1 MAQLSINEATEKSM
15 DIVVLNQI
23 VEKLN
28 DAELAMEAL
37 DKMITYNEIE
47 QSFEAQDVRNLSSY
61 THLWINLKNANLL
74 ATQELQK
81 RINFEEECG

>member
-61 THLWINLKNANLL
+61 THLWVNLKNANLL

>member
-47 QSFEAQDVRNLSSY
+47 QSFEAQEVRNLSSY
-61 THLWINLKNANLL
+61 THLWVNLKNANLL

-81 RINFEEECG
+81 RINFEEECD

>member
-1 MAQLSINEATEKSM
+1 MAQLSINETTEKSM

-28 DAELAMEAL
+28 DAELAMVAL

-61 THLWINLKNANLL
+61 THLWVNLKNANLL

-81 RINFEEECG
+81 RINFEVECD

>member
-37 DKMITYNEIE
+37 DKMINYNEIE

-61 THLWINLKNANLL
+61 THLWVNLKNANLL

-81 RINFEEECG
+81 RINFEEECD

>member
-61 THLWINLKNANLL
+61 THLWVNLKNANLL

-81 RINFEEECG
+81 RINFEEECD

>member
-47 QSFEAQDVRNLSSY
+47 QSFEAQEVRNLSSY
-61 THLWINLKNANLL
+61 THLWVNLKNANLL

-81 RINFEEECG
+81 RINFEEDCG

>member
-37 DKMITYNEIE
+37 DKLITYNEIE

-61 THLWINLKNANLL
+61 THLWVNLKNANLL

>member
-1 MAQLSINEATEKSM
+1 MNREILHQL
-15 DIVVLNQI
+15 

-61 THLWINLKNANLL
+61 THLWVNLKNANLL

-81 RINFEEECG
+81 RISFEEDCV

>member
-1 MAQLSINEATEKSM
+1 MAQLSINQATEKSM

-47 QSFEAQDVRNLSSY
+47 QSFEAQEVRNLSSY
-61 THLWINLKNANLL
+61 THLWVNLKNANLL

>member
-47 QSFEAQDVRNLSSY
+47 QSFEAQEVRNLSSY
-61 THLWINLKNANLL
+61 THLWVNLKNANLL

>member
-1 MAQLSINEATEKSM
+1 MAQLSINETTEKSM

-61 THLWINLKNANLL
+61 THLWVNLKNANLL

>member
-1 MAQLSINEATEKSM
+1 MAQLSINETTEKSM

-47 QSFEAQDVRNLSSY
+47 QSFEAQEVRNLSSY
-61 THLWINLKNANLL
+61 THLWVNLKNANLL

-81 RINFEEECG
+81 RINFEEECD

>member
-1 MAQLSINEATEKSM
+1 M

-61 THLWINLKNANLL
+61 THLWVNLKNANLL

-81 RINFEEECG
+81 RINFEEECD

>member
-1 MAQLSINEATEKSM
+1 MNREILHQL
-15 DIVVLNQI
+15 

-37 DKMITYNEIE
+37 DKMLLIYEE
-47 QSFEAQDVRNLSSY
+47 QKIDARNLASY
-61 THLWINLKNANLL
+61 THLWTNLKNANLL

>member
-1 MAQLSINEATEKSM
+1 MAQLSINETTEKSM

-61 THLWINLKNANLL
+61 THLWVNLKNANLL

-81 RINFEEECG
+81 RINFEEDCV

>member
-1 MAQLSINEATEKSM
+1 MAQLSINETTEKSM

-61 THLWINLKNANLL
+61 THLWVNLKNANLL

-81 RINFEEECG
+81 RINFEEECD

>member
-1 MAQLSINEATEKSM
+1 MAQLSINETTEKSM

-47 QSFEAQDVRNLSSY
+47 QSFEAQEVRNLSSY
-61 THLWINLKNANLL
+61 THLWVNLKNANLL

>member
-1 MAQLSINEATEKSM
+1 MNREILHQL
-15 DIVVLNQI
+15 

-61 THLWINLKNANLL
+61 THLWVNLKNANLL

-81 RINFEEECG
+81 RINFEEECD

>member
-37 DKMITYNEIE
+37 DKMLVIYEE
-47 QSFEAQDVRNLSSY
+47 QKIDARNLASY
-61 THLWINLKNANLL
+61 THL
-74 ATQELQK
+74 
-81 RINFEEECG
+81 

>member
-1 MAQLSINEATEKSM
+1 M
-15 DIVVLNQI
+15 DIAVLNQI

-37 DKMITYNEIE
+37 DKMLIIYEE
-47 QSFEAQDVRNLSSY
+47 QKIDARNLSSY
-61 THLWINLKNANLL
+61 THLWVNLKNANLL

-81 RINFEEECG
+81 RIRFEEDYEEYLGW

>member
-1 MAQLSINEATEKSM
+1 MNREILHQL
-15 DIVVLNQI
+15 

-61 THLWINLKNANLL
+61 THLWVNLKNANLL

>member
-1 MAQLSINEATEKSM
+1 MNREILHQL
-15 DIVVLNQI
+15 

-61 THLWINLKNANLL
+61 THLWVNLKNANLL

-81 RINFEEECG
+81 RINFEEDCV

>member
-1 MAQLSINEATEKSM
+1 MNREILHQL
-15 DIVVLNQI
+15 

-47 QSFEAQDVRNLSSY
+47 QSFEAQEVRNLSSY
-61 THLWINLKNANLL
+61 THLWTNLKNANLL

>member
-1 MAQLSINEATEKSM
+1 MAQLSINETTEKSM

-47 QSFEAQDVRNLSSY
+47 QSFEAQEVRNLSSY
-61 THLWINLKNANLL
+61 THLWVNLKNANLL

-81 RINFEEECG
+81 RINFEEDCG

>member
-61 THLWINLKNANLL
+61 THLWVNLKNANLL

-81 RINFEEECG
+81 RINFEEDCV

>member
-1 MAQLSINEATEKSM
+1 MAQLSINETTEKSM

-47 QSFEAQDVRNLSSY
+47 QSFEAQEVRNLSSY
-61 THLWINLKNANLL
+61 THLSVNLKNANLL

>member
-1 MAQLSINEATEKSM
+1 M

-47 QSFEAQDVRNLSSY
+47 QSFEAQEVRNLSSY
-61 THLWINLKNANLL
+61 THLWVNLKNANLL

>member
-61 THLWINLKNANLL
+61 THLWVNLKNANLL

-81 RINFEEECG
+81 RINFEEDCG

>member
-37 DKMITYNEIE
+37 DKMLIIYEE
-47 QSFEAQDVRNLSSY
+47 QKIDARNLASY
-61 THLWINLKNANLL
+61 THLWTNLKNANLL

>member
-23 VEKLN
+23 VEKLI

-61 THLWINLKNANLL
+61 THLWVNLKNANLL

>member
-1 MAQLSINEATEKSM
+1 
-15 DIVVLNQI
+15 
-23 VEKLN
+23 
-28 DAELAMEAL
+28 MEAL

-61 THLWINLKNANLL
+61 THLWVNLKNANLL

>member
-1 MAQLSINEATEKSM
+1 MNREILHQL
-15 DIVVLNQI
+15 

-47 QSFEAQDVRNLSSY
+47 QSFEAQEVRNLSSY
-61 THLWINLKNANLL
+61 THLWTNLKNANLL

-81 RINFEEECG
+81 RINFEEECD

>member
-1 MAQLSINEATEKSM
+1 MAQLSINETTEKSM

-61 THLWINLKNANLL
+61 THLWVNFKNTKKAVLLLKNKTTNPNI
-74 ATQELQK
+74 K
-81 RINFEEECG
+81 YV

>member
-1 MAQLSINEATEKSM
+1 MAQLSINETTEKSM

-47 QSFEAQDVRNLSSY
+47 QSFEAQEVRKL
-61 THLWINLKNANLL
+61 I
-74 ATQELQK
+74 
-81 RINFEEECG
+81 